1 MKIYLDVFF
10 LVNSAV
16 NFSVLV
22 MESFFQK
29 KRIHLIR
36 LLGAAALG
44 GVLVTLFLI
53 SGIHRYRLLSFLVYG
68 AGSAGLV
75 RFAFGRTTVRIW
87 GRNFILFYITS
98 FLLSGVL
105 HYIQSITR
113 QQGNLILILSGT
125 GAVLYAV
132 YRFLPA
138 IRRSER
144 RKALYLPVCLQ
155 HGGKK
160 VRGSGLLDTGNHLKE
175 PFSGK
180 PVVISGPDFVTP
192 LFAGEEPLFRY
203 IPFHAIGTECGTLRA
218 FQAEC
223 LELRGEDGIWSRI
236 ERPWIAI
243 DDNPVS
249 ADGEYELILHP
260 DLVHGRLG
268 G

>member
-10 LVNSAV
+10 LVNTGM

-29 KRIHLIR
+29 NRIRLLR

-44 GVLVTLFLI
+44 GFLVTLFVI
-53 SGIHRYRLLSFLVYG
+53 SGIHRFRLPSLLVYA

-75 RFAFGRTTVRIW
+75 RFAFGRTTVRTW
-87 GRNFILFYITS
+87 GRNFILFYVTS
-98 FLLSGVL
+98 FLFSGVL
-105 HYIQSITR
+105 QYIQSVTR

-138 IRRSER
+138 LRRGER
-144 RKALYLPVCLQ
+144 KKALYLPVRLQ

-160 VRGSGLLDTGNHLKE
+160 VQGSGLLDTGNHLTE
-175 PFSGK
+175 PFSGR
-180 PVVISGPDFVTP
+180 PVAISGMDFVTP

-203 IPFHAIGTECGTLRA
+203 IPYHAIGTEHGTLRA

-223 LELRGEDGIWSRI
+223 LELRGEDGMWSRI

-243 DDNPVS
+243 NDNPVS
-249 ADGEYELILHP
+249 ADGEYEIILHP
-260 DLVHGRLG
+260 DLVH
-268 G
+268 